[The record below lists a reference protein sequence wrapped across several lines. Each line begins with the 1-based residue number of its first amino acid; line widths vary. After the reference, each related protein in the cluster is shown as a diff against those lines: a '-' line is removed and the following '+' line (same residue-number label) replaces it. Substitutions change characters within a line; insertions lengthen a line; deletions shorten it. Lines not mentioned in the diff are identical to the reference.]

1 MKCFFSLRKNNT
13 IEIFI
18 AALSDQNHFCV
29 PYLPRRIVLEIWLD
43 KADRRS
49 SQMSK
54 DINVFWTNIA
64 EQNWAVQ
71 DFSILPDETAEK
83 AKYWCPFQRGILNAH
98 LPGLKMTGRFQVFL
112 ADSTQS
118 FTAEYRGTYK
128 YVGRGCHRD
137 ALVGDC
143 KIWSFQ
149 HLCLELVNDQL
160 PEELSLCF
168 KISTR
173 ADEEQKRD
181 AENLKTWN
189 EVASL
194 RSQFPRLLHFCN
206 FKLIAWKERSVLI
219 VEACGDG
226 SSVGTEMKRI
236 ADDGTRISTREVFVL
251 VMRFMIWAFSLQ
263 RQHVIEK
270 KGFLQDM
277 HMNNCVFMHGVPA
290 GQNEADFTG
299 RAEKFTLFR
308 CVDSNGWWPIGYYP
322 WKDVDKLLGCI
333 YDTIDEKDWRACR
346 CLEQAHYDA
355 VKNVP

>member
-29 PYLPRRIVLEIWLD
+29 LYLPRRIVLEIWLD

-98 LPGLKMTGRFQVFL
+98 LPGLKMTGSFQVFL

-149 HLCLELVNDQL
+149 HLCLEMGSL
-160 PEELSLCF
+160 P
-168 KISTR
+168 STCQTDR
-173 ADEEQKRD
+173 RRTEG
-181 AENLKTWN
+181 
-189 EVASL
+189 V
-194 RSQFPRLLHFCN
+194 RSKYFP
-206 FKLIAWKERSVLI
+206 
-219 VEACGDG
+219 
-226 SSVGTEMKRI
+226 
-236 ADDGTRISTREVFVL
+236 
-251 VMRFMIWAFSLQ
+251 
-263 RQHVIEK
+263 
-270 KGFLQDM
+270 
-277 HMNNCVFMHGVPA
+277 
-290 GQNEADFTG
+290 
-299 RAEKFTLFR
+299 
-308 CVDSNGWWPIGYYP
+308 
-322 WKDVDKLLGCI
+322 
-333 YDTIDEKDWRACR
+333 
-346 CLEQAHYDA
+346 
-355 VKNVP
+355 